1 MAWQQPKILGS
12 LVEVSEDDKS
22 PFIDIVDNL
31 TDHECENVKDS
42 VMIKGDIMERHGG
55 GEPKLVQTRSDNK
68 QTNNGVK
75 TTPIVNKSPLV
86 DEDAPAQETAMSGK
100 AILDN
105 EEDRG
110 VVKQIRSHNSVK
122 TVSNAS
128 KSNTSTS
135 EDSSSDSDSSHDK
148 VTASLAASEA
158 VGKQNESISRG
169 NDSATDSSNKS
180 TISVEKF
187 EHAVTGMVTDPPSE
201 AEALS
206 QTINLSSSG
215 ERDLDDEKPIRKRKT
230 SVVDKSP
237 HLSSKVLTGAAK
249 VRERAMAPDGI
260 SPILKTRVK
269 KASLG
274 KNSGVP
280 YFDLVMARIKS
291 QKSEDAK
298 PGQSDSSDINRNY
311 KPKKKVKKVE
321 RFL

>member
-31 TDHECENVKDS
+31 TDNESENVKDS

-75 TTPIVNKSPLV
+75 TKSPLV
-86 DEDAPAQETAMSGK
+86 DEDAPAQETALSSK

-105 EEDRG
+105 KEDRG
-110 VVKQIRSHNSVK
+110 VVRQIRSHNSVK

-128 KSNTSTS
+128 KSDTSTPDS

-148 VTASLAASEA
+148 AASEP
-158 VGKQNESISRG
+158 VVKQKESISRG
-169 NDSATDSSNKS
+169 NDSDTDSSKKS

-187 EHAVTGMVTDPPSE
+187 EHAVTGMVTDPPSLKK
-201 AEALS
+201 EALS
-206 QTINLSSSG
+206 QIINLSSSG